1 MLNKTVLLQQTMD
14 STITYDVLYELLRKE
29 KYSTELQKVDQNLF
43 KDVIRYLDEKESI
56 IESQRSKDSI
66 FSSEIQKTQI
76 QLGNARKVLKEL
88 YERRENKLI
97 QLALFSS
104 RMNEKPDLSALLPE
118 ERYLYNEI
126 LKILNSGR
134 ESILFNVLQKKL
146 PVLEK
151 EKPKELKTV
160 AEETKLIRF
169 LHAVPKFVGTDL
181 NIYGPFESEDLAN
194 LPSRIAGVLIEKER
208 AEEISHENAEKA

>member
-1 MLNKTVLLQQTMD
+1 MD